1 MKTQYV
7 GLERQDV
14 KTKTA
19 LMYKTFQNHKIRNKE
34 SVGARNTNSR
44 DLGESRENHRAREHM
59 EQGNTQQ

>member
-1 MKTQYV
+1 M
-7 GLERQDV
+7 

-19 LMYKTFQNHKIRNKE
+19 LMYKTFQNHKIQNKK
-34 SVGARNTNSR
+34 SVGARNTNTR